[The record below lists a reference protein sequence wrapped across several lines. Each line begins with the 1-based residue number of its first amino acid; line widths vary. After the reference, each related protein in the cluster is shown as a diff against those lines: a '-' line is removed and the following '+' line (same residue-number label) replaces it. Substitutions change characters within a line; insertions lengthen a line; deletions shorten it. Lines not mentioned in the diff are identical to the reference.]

1 MSAWAKPGVKCVCV
15 TDRGFDAALKYG
27 MSIPSAGEVYTV
39 REVREWDFG
48 VGLLLSEVVNRPE
61 HWANG
66 VSEAAWQIECFR
78 PLITQEDDVR
88 LIKSLLLEDAGL
100 VPAGVELDA

>member
-15 TDRGFDAALKYG
+15 DA
-27 MSIPSAGEVYTV
+27 SAGWTGKPTNLVERVVYTI
-39 REVREWDFG
+39 REVVPANPNWTHNGDG
-48 VGLLLSEVVNRPE
+48 PGIHLVEVSSCRPE
-61 HWANG
+61 G
-66 VSEAAWQIECFR
+66 FRAARFR
-78 PLITQEDDVR
+78 PLTARTQEDDVR